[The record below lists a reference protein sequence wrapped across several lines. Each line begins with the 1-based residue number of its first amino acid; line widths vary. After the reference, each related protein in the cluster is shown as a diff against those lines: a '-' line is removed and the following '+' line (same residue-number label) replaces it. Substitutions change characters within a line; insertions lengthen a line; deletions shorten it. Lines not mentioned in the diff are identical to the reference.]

1 MGRGPKKHLKR
12 LNAPRSWLLSKL
24 GGTWAPRPS
33 PGPHRLR
40 EAMPLTIVIRNRLK
54 YALTRREV
62 IMIVMRRAVEVDGK
76 VRTDINYPLGF
87 MDVVRIAKTEE
98 QFRVLYDVK
107 GRFVLHRIPQAE
119 AGYKLCRVVK
129 VAKAN
134 KASIGHN
141 PFLPGQ
147 RGAIPFLVTHDG
159 RTIRY
164 PNPKIR
170 VSETIKLNLK
180 TTKIVGHVKFETGAM
195 AMITKGAN
203 MGRIGVIESKERH
216 PGSFDIVHLRD
227 TKGNAFATRLSNVFL
242 IGAAGKPEISLP
254 KGNGVKLSI
263 LEERDARL
271 KRETRSKKSD

>member
-1 MGRGPKKHLKR
+1 
-12 LNAPRSWLLSKL
+12 
-24 GGTWAPRPS
+24 
-33 PGPHRLR
+33 
-40 EAMPLTIVIRNRLK
+40 
-54 YALTRREV
+54 
-62 IMIVMRRAVEVDGK
+62 
-76 VRTDINYPLGF
+76 
-87 MDVVRIAKTEE
+87 MDVVRFAKTEE

-107 GRFVLHRIPQAE
+107 GRFILHRIPVAE

-129 VAKAN
+129 VAKAD

-164 PNPKIR
+164 PHPRIR

-180 TTKIVGHVKFETGAM
+180 TSKIVGHIKFEPGVL

-203 MGRIGVIESKERH
+203 MGRVGVIESKERH

-227 TKGNAFATRLSNVFL
+227 VKGNAFATRLSNVFL
-242 IGAAGKPEISLP
+242 IGAAGKPEITLP
-254 KGNGVKLSI
+254 KGEGVKLSI
-263 LEERDARL
+263 LEQREART
-271 KRETRSKKSD
+271 KRQEGRAKKSD